1 MFEKKKV
8 CHVMIAFLLLIK
20 FTGIR
25 NNKSKD
31 FRSFVLFLLDSA
43 NNTVYYK

>member
-1 MFEKKKV
+1 MCEV
-8 CHVMIAFLLLIK
+8 TIGFLLLIK

-31 FRSFVLFLLDSA
+31 FRSFALFLQDNAS
-43 NNTVYYK
+43 NTVYFK